1 MGVMRVLQTVRRMML
16 LQIILLG
23 VILQEAQSTSVRSM
37 SEASWSKAVSN
48 YFTSASLSSL
58 ALGLIHPDLPNIL
71 LNQQT
76 AVDRRIDLTD
86 ESADDKRID
95 LADEANWV
103 VALRKTLARQS
114 TYNNVVSEML
124 KAVTRIVGWL
134 LLTLTL
140 YGNEFTGLI
149 RRKRDV
155 NGPVLDIEYI
165 LTRMDYITDS

>member
-48 YFTSASLSSL
+48 YFTTTSLSSL
-58 ALGLIHPDLPNIL
+58 ALGLIHPDLPNIFF
-71 LNQQT
+71 NRQT
-76 AVDRRIDLTD
+76 ADDRRIDLAV

-103 VALRKTLARQS
+103 VALKKTLARQS

-124 KAVTRIVGWL
+124 KAVTRIVGWM
-134 LLTLTL
+134 LLTLVRIDLSSFTYIFSLFQTL

-149 RRKRDV
+149 RRKR
-155 NGPVLDIEYI
+155 
-165 LTRMDYITDS
+165 